1 VAFTRKA
8 MNDLLCQTYSTN
20 DDQLALTLMTVWAL
34 GTGRRLPG
42 MPPACLSEQ
51 QLIDFWAE

>member
-1 VAFTRKA
+1 
-8 MNDLLCQTYSTN
+8 MNELTCQMFSTN

-34 GTGRRLPG
+34 GTGRSMPG
-42 MPPACLSEQ
+42 GSPVCLTEE